1 MCFWGGGGGGSTETQ
16 QVSTTAAAA
25 AAPNP
30 QPQPM
35 PTETAGLETADRK
48 RKKVEALRYGM
59 LSTMKSGGTGLT
71 GGGSEL
77 QTTTPQATAGTK
89 KTLGS

>member
-16 QVSTTAAAA
+16 QVSTTQA

-35 PTETAGLETADRK
+35 PTETAPMETADRK

-59 LSTMKSGGTGLT
+59 LSTMKTSGAGMAGA
-71 GGGSEL
+71 GSDL
-77 QTTTPQATAGTK
+77 QTTTPQATSGTK